1 MTTIIKPARRVA
13 VIGLGLIGGSLLRAL
28 AAQVGPDFEVIGW
41 DADHQSLLDATAAGL
56 TVIYD
61 LEDLQDFNPDLVF
74 FAVPLV
80 YMRQSVAQVSELVG
94 ENTLFSDVGSVK
106 GEVLAVFIDLSLQDR
121 FVGAHPMAGTEKSG
135 FLNSSADL
143 LWQATW
149 ALTVTPQTSLDA
161 FVTVLQVLTARLQA
175 RISVFEAQ
183 EHDALVALVSHLPHV
198 FALEILNLVSQNPDS
213 QALLNL
219 AAGSFRDGTR
229 VGLTDP
235 ERTAAMVRQNADAV
249 IELLDS
255 VISDLTDFRSELLSG
270 ANSGDFFHAADQVRQ
285 RVKTRS
291 SGSSKEQFSQELDLS
306 NWFTS
311 VLASSKQGFQ
321 IVALDD
327 AATLNWVRP

>member
-1 MTTIIKPARRVA
+1 
-13 VIGLGLIGGSLLRAL
+13 
-28 AAQVGPDFEVIGW
+28 
-41 DADHQSLLDATAAGL
+41 
-56 TVIYD
+56 
-61 LEDLQDFNPDLVF
+61 
-74 FAVPLV
+74 
-80 YMRQSVAQVSELVG
+80 
-94 ENTLFSDVGSVK
+94 
-106 GEVLAVFIDLSLQDR
+106 
-121 FVGAHPMAGTEKSG
+121 MAGTEKSG

-198 FALEILNLVSQNPDS
+198 FAVEILNLVSQNPDS

-270 ANSGDFFHAADQVRQ
+270 ANSGDFFHTADQVRQ

-291 SGSSKEQFSQELDLS
+291 SGSSKEQFSQELDPS